1 MSKDHSRFV
10 DQLRSD
16 YDDFGPSFAY
26 EGYIAKGDGA
36 VHLLG
41 AKKENPCSINHRCR
55 QRLFFLAL
63 GRENDE
69 RG

>member
-1 MSKDHSRFV
+1 VSKDHSRFV
-10 DQLRSD
+10 DQLPSD
-16 YDDFGPSFAY
+16 YDDFGPSLAY

-41 AKKENPCSINHRCR
+41 ANKGESMQYHHRCR

-63 GRENDE
+63 GRGE
-69 RG
+69 